1 MRSRKVTLEESIVR
15 LASETGASP
24 SFVEKVR
31 ALFLGRGIDLED
43 SSEPYTAAL
52 IEAFHRHSAIR
63 ERLDEARESLVRLHT
78 NIAELGEVFQ
88 DHLSRL
94 RGDARTNS
102 RALPEVLPRPRR
114 ERSKCRAGA
123 RRDSVARFRREG
135 DAGDHE
141 HASEHHAHGQGF
153 VQEEHA
159 RGDGDDRCRV
169 GDQRDATGANV
180 P

>member
-1 MRSRKVTLEESIVR
+1 MRSRKITLEESIVR

-52 IEAFHRHSAIR
+52 SQAFQRHSTIR

-78 NIAELGEVFQ
+78 NIAELGDVFQ

-94 RGDARTNS
+94 RGM
-102 RALPEVLPRPRR
+102 R
-114 ERSKCRAGA
+114 ERTSAPPPRLYLVPG
-123 RRDSVARFRREG
+123 
-135 DAGDHE
+135 E
-141 HASEHHAHGQGF
+141 HDRNVVPGPEE
-153 VQEEHA
+153 VQ
-159 RGDGDDRCRV
+159 
-169 GDQRDATGANV
+169 
-180 P
+180 

>member
-52 IEAFHRHSAIR
+52 SEAFQRHSIIR
-63 ERLDEARESLVRLHT
+63 ERLDDARESLVRLHT
-78 NIAELGEVFQ
+78 NIAELGEVFH

-94 RGDARTNS
+94 RGM
-102 RALPEVLPRPRR
+102 R
-114 ERSKCRAGA
+114 ERTAVVPQKLYLVPGE
-123 RRDSVARFRREG
+123 RDRHVVPG
-135 DAGDHE
+135 P
-141 HASEHHAHGQGF
+141 
-153 VQEEHA
+153 EEI
-159 RGDGDDRCRV
+159 
-169 GDQRDATGANV
+169 Q
-180 P
+180 

>member
-52 IEAFHRHSAIR
+52 SEAFQRHSIIR
-63 ERLDEARESLVRLHT
+63 ERHDDVRESLVRLHT
-78 NIAELGEVFQ
+78 NIAELGEVFH

-94 RGDARTNS
+94 RGM
-102 RALPEVLPRPRR
+102 R
-114 ERSKCRAGA
+114 ERTAVVPQKLYLVPGD
-123 RRDSVARFRREG
+123 RDRHVVPG
-135 DAGDHE
+135 P
-141 HASEHHAHGQGF
+141 
-153 VQEEHA
+153 EEI
-159 RGDGDDRCRV
+159 
-169 GDQRDATGANV
+169 Q
-180 P
+180 

>member
-1 MRSRKVTLEESIVR
+1 VRDSMRSRKVTLEESIVK

-52 IEAFHRHSAIR
+52 SEAFQRHTAIR
-63 ERLDEARESLVRLHT
+63 ERLDEARESLVRLHA

-94 RGDARTNS
+94 RG
-102 RALPEVLPRPRR
+102 LR
-114 ERSKCRAGA
+114 EQTAQ
-123 RRDSVARFRREG
+123 DSPTLYV
-135 DAGDHE
+135 
-141 HASEHHAHGQGF
+141 
-153 VQEEHA
+153 V
-159 RGDGDDRCRV
+159 RGDR
-169 GDQRDATGANV
+169 DQSFV
-180 P
+180 PGPEEIQ